1 MSYFLYV
8 YSPSDFVVTP
18 PTEVGGAAGGS
29 PGFTL
34 TLKAG
39 ATPTIIEVD
48 DDESVFD
55 EIDGSQTITTD
66 VDLDGTSY
74 GAGTTIHTAY
84 DLINTAT
91 GHKVTSL
98 HFGGNGYEQGAIHG
112 IVSTIEM
119 VPGVDYTFNTERTSY
134 TQNNQYSDYYA
145 CFAKGSLIETDRGQV
160 PVEELSVDDLVKTR
174 DHGFQPIRWIGGK
187 TMPAVGKL
195 APIVFTKG
203 AIGNDAQ
210 LVVSPEHRMLIEGYR
225 VEMLFGQD
233 QVLVSAK
240 FLCDGD
246 MIYRKSGGNVTYFH
260 FMFDQHEIVYSNGV
274 PTESFLPERN
284 AMAGLEYSAQ
294 QEIFEIFPEL
304 EINTHAYVAANMCLK
319 SYEAKLLTYPH

>member
-1 MSYFLYV
+1 MPYFLYV

-18 PTEVGGAAGGS
+18 PDEVGAQADGT
-29 PGFTL
+29 PTFTL

-39 ATPTIIEVD
+39 ATPTRIKVG
-48 DDESVFD
+48 DDEGVFD
-55 EIDGSQTITTD
+55 EIDGSQTITKD

-98 HFGGNGYEQGAIHG
+98 HFGGDGYQQGAIHG

-119 VPGVDYTFNTERTSY
+119 VPGVDYTFNTERTSHN
-134 TQNNQYSDYYA
+134 QNNQYSDYYA

-187 TMPAVGKL
+187 TMSAVGKL
-195 APIVFTKG
+195 APIVFAKG
-203 AIGNDAQ
+203 AIGNDVE

-246 MIYRKSGGNVTYFH
+246 MIYRKAGGTVTYFH

-274 PTESFLPERN
+274 PTESFLPEKN
-284 AMAGLEYSAQ
+284 AMSGLECSAQ

-304 EINTHAYVAANMCLK
+304 EFNGHSYIAANMCLK
-319 SYEAKLLTYPH
+319 SYEAKLLA